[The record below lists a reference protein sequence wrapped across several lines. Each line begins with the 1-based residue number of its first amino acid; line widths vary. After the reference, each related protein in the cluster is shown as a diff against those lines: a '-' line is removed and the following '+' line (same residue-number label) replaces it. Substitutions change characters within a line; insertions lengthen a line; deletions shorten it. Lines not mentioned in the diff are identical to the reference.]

1 MGYKLLGWTANK
13 LLGWTIWKGGKWY
26 VRKRYG
32 HLVPPRRLLVAG
44 LTGALVA
51 AIYAANRR

>member
-1 MGYKLLGWTANK
+1 VGYR

-32 HLVPPRRLLVAG
+32 RFVPPRRLVVAG
-44 LTGALVA
+44 LTGALIA
-51 AIYAANRR
+51 AIYATSRR